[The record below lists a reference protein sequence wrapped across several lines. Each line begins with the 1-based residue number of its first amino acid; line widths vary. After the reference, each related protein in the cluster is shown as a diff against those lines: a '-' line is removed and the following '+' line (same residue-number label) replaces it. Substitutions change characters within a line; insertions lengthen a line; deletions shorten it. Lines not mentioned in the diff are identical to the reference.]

1 MNDIVGVLIE
11 LVQSVDPALRT
22 SLAGLAIMLET
33 SVLIGLVVP
42 GDTIV
47 ITAAMGV
54 RGPLDGLILGIVV
67 VIGALIGESIGFWL
81 GRWLGPKIRTTWL
94 GRKIGEK
101 NWIRAER
108 YLQRRGG
115 PAIFISRFLPVLHSL
130 VPVTVGMSAFSYR
143 RFIAWT
149 LPACVLWAGLYVTV
163 AAGAAQT
170 YQQLSSRLHWAGYL
184 FVGIIAVFA
193 VAVFVAKKILQRRES
208 RHIGDGDDELP
219 TIEHVDLFGDGDDDG
234 FGDCDGDDDAPA
246 APTAPRDVKD

>member
-1 MNDIVGVLIE
+1 MNDIVGVLID

-22 SLAGLAIMLET
+22 MIAGLAIMLET

-54 RGPLDGLILGIVV
+54 QGPLDGVILAVV
-67 VIGALIGESIGFWL
+67 VIVGAVIGESIGFWL

-101 NWIRAER
+101 NWVRAER

-130 VPVTVGMSAFSYR
+130 VPVTVGMSTFSYR

-149 LPACVLWAGLYVTV
+149 LPACTLWAGLYVTV

-170 YQQLSSRLHWAGYL
+170 YAQLSSSLHWAGSL
-184 FVGIIAVFA
+184 FVGIIVLFA
-193 VAVFVAKKILQRRES
+193 IAVFVAKKVLQRRES
-208 RHIGDGDDELP
+208 RHLGDSDDQLP
-219 TIEHVDLFGDGDDDG
+219 SINNVDLFDDES
-234 FGDCDGDDDAPA
+234 P
-246 APTAPRDVKD
+246 PTAINPRDVKD